1 MPRDVGLFLE
11 DMLEAAGRL
20 ASYVEDLDRDRFAAD
35 SRTVDAVI
43 RNLEVL
49 G

>member
-1 MPRDVGLFLE
+1 VPRDIGLYLE
-11 DMLEAAGRL
+11 DMLEAARRL
-20 ASYVEDLDRDRFAAD
+20 SGYVASMDRSAFANAP
-35 SRTVDAVI
+35 RTIGAVI